1 MIARFAAVIV
11 FVVDDHNRRGSR
23 SHRNDCRRNDC
34 RRSRLRRRRQRTAV
48 EIRCPCRRNRTV
60 SASTPFPGAVIPV
73 PILIT
78 GNPGAFPPVVTVFG
92 DHHSGGGDDDRLLG
106 DNDRSRFSDND
117 RLLGDNDRSRFSDNI
132 ALFRREEDVIEITEK
147 HIDPAGI
154 LTVIDVPSRDM
165 SAVTGASGEDA
176 PG

>member
-1 MIARFAAVIV
+1 M
-11 FVVDDHNRRGSR
+11 
-23 SHRNDCRRNDC
+23 
-34 RRSRLRRRRQRTAV
+34 RRRRQRTAV

-106 DNDRSRFSDND
+106 DNDRSRFSDN
-117 RLLGDNDRSRFSDNI
+117 I

-154 LTVIDVPSRDM
+154 LTVIDVPPRDM

>member
-11 FVVDDHNRRGSR
+11 LVVDDHNRRGSR
-23 SHRNDCRRNDC
+23 SHRNDC

-106 DNDRSRFSDND
+106 DNDRSRFSDN
-117 RLLGDNDRSRFSDNI
+117 I

-147 HIDPAGI
+147 YIDPAGI

-165 SAVTGASGEDA
+165 SAVTGTSGEDA

>member
-106 DNDRSRFSDND
+106 DNDRSRFSDN
-117 RLLGDNDRSRFSDNI
+117 I

>member
-23 SHRNDCRRNDC
+23 SHRNDCH
-34 RRSRLRRRRQRTAV
+34 RSRLRRRRQRTAV

-106 DNDRSRFSDND
+106 DNDRSRFSN
-117 RLLGDNDRSRFSDNI
+117 NI

>member
-11 FVVDDHNRRGSR
+11 CVVDDHNRRGSR
-23 SHRNDCRRNDC
+23 SHRNDC

-78 GNPGAFPPVVTVFG
+78 GNPGALPPVVTVFG

-106 DNDRSRFSDND
+106 DNDRSRFSDN
-117 RLLGDNDRSRFSDNI
+117 I

-147 HIDPAGI
+147 YIDPAGI

>member
-1 MIARFAAVIV
+1 MIARFAAVIM

-23 SHRNDCRRNDC
+23 SHRNDC

-106 DNDRSRFSDND
+106 DNDRSRFSDN
-117 RLLGDNDRSRFSDNI
+117 I

-165 SAVTGASGEDA
+165 SAVTGASGKDA